1 MSEICCLC
9 FPDNDKRLKTEF
21 DRLIKR
27 YRAKEGAA
35 FYVVCQVADTK
46 NNKDPQLQLTREQY
60 NSLNLIG
67 KDVLVEHDGA
77 PCGEVV
83 LSWHRHVDH
92 ENYGICA
99 VLEINKTA
107 FPGVER
113 SNLPMLCGEVS
124 LATTRKEKKALEVS
138 LVSVG
143 ARPGTVAEY
152 PENLVDLINV
162 MHLDFGFAQYGKCYR
177 KDKLKKMRWLNA
189 LKLSNEEIIRAS
201 KREFKMD
208 SDKSDTVPASTTTTD
223 TAVPQIEENSKAVAN
238 VTVDT
243 SDETR
248 ENVLKK
254 FEEDEISNRE
264 VFDFIYDVCSKLNK
278 SETEMK
284 ETRELLNKSCDGI
297 FSHVTGGLNK
307 DDNSCKKLIEDWKK
321 LKEDSKLGT
330 KHLLD
335 QEPKHTNRQL
345 NILKE
350 LSSHIPR
357 YKKKEPKKK
366 LWEYMI
372 EAGVIKEPENK
383 ITNKAIEEKT
393 NQVVEASAKRMAGS
407 YQLYTTNDGGRT
419 FFPVSVTKPEPTKKD
434 YSLGDSRLLYT
445 DPSQQSQQS
454 QQSTTFV
461 QQPSSSQV
469 PTQSVVLQPQPQQQL
484 LALPQNLIQ
493 HQLPQSNQPIMQYPQ
508 HQLQRSP
515 MDHRS
520 CIWQCPPRYA
530 PTPFPSPQGNYWFD
544 TQQQWPQTQ
553 HSRFMPPREMTFE
566 EASFKQMEE
575 IKQLL
580 RQKNENTNKENA
592 VEIQPQSSNPDNSRK
607 RKYDSIDNT
616 PVPIDNGQQP
626 IRASAKRI
634 SRTALT
640 EEDDKKFNT
649 WGGKNK

>member
-9 FPDNDKRLKTEF
+9 FPDNNKRLITEF
-21 DRLIKR
+21 NKLIEQ
-27 YRAKEGAA
+27 YRAKEGEV

-46 NNKDPQLQLTREQY
+46 NNKDPRLQLTREQY

-77 PCGEVV
+77 PCGKVV
-83 LSWHRHVDH
+83 LSWHRHRDH

-107 FPGVER
+107 FPGVEK

-124 LATTRKEKKALEVS
+124 LATTRKDKKALEVS

-152 PENLVDLINV
+152 PENLVDLINA
-162 MHLDFGFAQYGKCYR
+162 MHLNFGFAQYGKCYKR
-177 KDKLKKMRWLNA
+177 DKMKKMTWLNA

-201 KREFKMD
+201 RNKLKMD
-208 SDKSDTVPASTTTTD
+208 SDNSDTVTTLT
-223 TAVPQIEENSKAVAN
+223 TAVPQIEENSEAVSN
-238 VTVDT
+238 VSVDT
-243 SDETR
+243 SDETK

-264 VFDFIYDVCSKLNK
+264 VFEFIYDVCSKLNK

-284 ETRELLNKSCDGI
+284 ETQELLNKSCDRI

-321 LKEDSKLGT
+321 LKEDSRLGT
-330 KHLLD
+330 KHLLE
-335 QEPKHTNRQL
+335 QEPKTRHTNRQL

-350 LSSHIPR
+350 LSSHLPT
-357 YKKKEPKKK
+357 YKKKETKKK

-372 EAGVIKEPENK
+372 EAGVIKDPENK

-393 NQVVEASAKRMAGS
+393 NQVVKASAKRMAGS
-407 YQLYTTNDGGRT
+407 HQLYTTNDGGHT
-419 FFPVSVTKPEPTKKD
+419 FLPVKSVSVTRPESESINKVFP
-434 YSLGDSRLLYT
+434 LGDSRLLLT
-445 DPSQQSQQS
+445 SQQSQQP
-454 QQSTTFV
+454 TFV

-469 PTQSVVLQPQPQQQL
+469 PADQYQSIVLQPQPQQQFL
-484 LALPQNLIQ
+484 PLPQNSIQ
-493 HQLPQSNQPIMQYPQ
+493 TQLPQNNQLITPFQMQYPHQQQGLSMNQPIYRWP
-508 HQLQRSP
+508 HP
-515 MDHRS
+515 
-520 CIWQCPPRYA
+520 
-530 PTPFPSPQGNYWFD
+530 PTPFPSPSPQGTYWFNNP
-544 TQQQWPQTQ
+544 QQWPQIQ
-553 HSRFMPPREMTFE
+553 PSRMMTFE
-566 EASFKQMEE
+566 EAYFRQMDE
-575 IKQLL
+575 IKQLI
-580 RQKNENTNKENA
+580 QQNNENTKKDNK

-607 RKYDSIDNT
+607 RKYDSINHT
-616 PVPIDNGQQP
+616 PSIDNSQE
-626 IRASAKRI
+626 IIKASAQQM
-634 SRTALT
+634 SRNALT